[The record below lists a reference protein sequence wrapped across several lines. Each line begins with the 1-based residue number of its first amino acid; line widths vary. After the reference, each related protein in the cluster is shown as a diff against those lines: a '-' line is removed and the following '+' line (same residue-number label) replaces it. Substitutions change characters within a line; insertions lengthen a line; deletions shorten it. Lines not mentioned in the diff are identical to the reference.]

1 MRSSIRIAVILLILC
16 FIGGLFADEWAD
28 DPYIIKMENRARKE
42 SGTSNKIIV
51 TDPSQ
56 TRTPNITEKII
67 ANGFKRYELPEP
79 REFPNEAAAFL
90 PELPPRAIE
99 FRPARTTPPSARPSP
114 PSPDEPGEGLD
125 FRATDV
131 LVSIPNA
138 RPQRQSH

>member
-79 REFPNEAAAFL
+79 REFPNEAI
-90 PELPPRAIE
+90 R
-99 FRPARTTPPSARPSP
+99 
-114 PSPDEPGEGLD
+114 
-125 FRATDV
+125 
-131 LVSIPNA
+131 NA
-138 RPQRQSH
+138 